1 MAHRIINMVSRVM
14 GKTVRK
20 CRDCNGAGMVSDG
33 TGSDKK
39 ILCPA
44 CGGTGY
50 KLVPGLIG
58 YRVVKCK
65 DCNGA
70 GMVSDGTVSGK
81 KIPCPA
87 CGGTGV
93 QRV

>member
-20 CRDCNGAGMVSDG
+20 CKGCNGAGMVSDG
-33 TGSDKK
+33 TSSGKK

-50 KLVPGLIG
+50 KLVSWLIE
-58 YRVVKCK
+58 
-65 DCNGA
+65 
-70 GMVSDGTVSGK
+70 
-81 KIPCPA
+81 
-87 CGGTGV
+87 
-93 QRV
+93 